1 MKLFGAT
8 DWRNPAEYVSRKD
21 AARLV
26 GVSVRWLESQS
37 AIPKINLAAP
47 GARRA
52 TWRYSRRDLIA
63 FMESRKTSYGK
74 PQARES

>member
-1 MKLFGAT
+1 MKLSSAT

-21 AARLV
+21 AAKLV
-26 GVSVRWLESQS
+26 GVSVRWLESQT
-37 AIPKINLAAP
+37 AIPKINLAGP

-63 FMESRKTSYGK
+63 FMENRKIGRNDSH
-74 PQARES
+74 AREG